1 MMEER
6 FRDRTEAGRALA
18 ERLSAYAGRNDVV
31 VLALPR
37 RGLPVA
43 LEIATALKVPLDV
56 FVVRKLGVPGQEE
69 LAMGAIASGG
79 VRVVNEDVTR
89 DLHID
94 RGTVDRVAEME
105 SGELRRRESVYRGG
119 RPPAQLEGK
128 VAILVDDGIATGS
141 TMRAAI
147 DAVRRRGPREVIVA
161 VPAAAPSTCREIGR
175 EVDEIVCVRTPE
187 PFFAVGAWYEDFD
200 QLTDDD
206 VRRILEEAATDGDA

>member
-1 MMEER
+1 MEGR
-6 FRDRTEAGRALA
+6 FRDREHAGRTVA
-18 ERLSAYAGRNDVV
+18 EKLSAYARREGVV

-37 RGLPVA
+37 GGLPVA
-43 LEIATALKVPLDV
+43 FEIASELRAPLDV

-79 VRVVNEDVTR
+79 VRVINDDVVR

-94 RGTVDRVAEME
+94 EASIERVAESE
-105 SGELRRRESVYRGG
+105 SLELERRESAYRGG
-119 RPPAQLEGK
+119 RPPAELHGK
-128 VAILVDDGIATGS
+128 MVILVDDGIATGS

-147 DAVRRRGPREVIVA
+147 RAVKKREPNKIVVA

-175 EVDEIVCVRTPE
+175 QVDEIVCAMMPE
-187 PFFAVGAWYEDFD
+187 PFYAVGAWYEDFS

-206 VRRILEEAATDGDA
+206 VRKVLDEAATSGHA